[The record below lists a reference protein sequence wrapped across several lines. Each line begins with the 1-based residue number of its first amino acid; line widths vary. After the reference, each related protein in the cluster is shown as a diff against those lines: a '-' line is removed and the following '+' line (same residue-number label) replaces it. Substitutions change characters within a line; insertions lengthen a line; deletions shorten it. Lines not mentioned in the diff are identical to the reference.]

1 MLRNSF
7 KTELQNA
14 MKMKDSVKVS
24 TLRLVIAAVKDRD
37 LEARS
42 KGNIEEISDSEIL
55 EILSKMVKQRL
66 ETSKIYKKANRIELA
81 ENEEKEILV
90 IKEFMPSKLGKKE
103 LLLVIDESIEN
114 VKAESLRD
122 LGKVISD
129 IKKNYS
135 GRCDFAEVSQILR
148 NKLEG

>member
-1 MLRNSF
+1 MLRNNF

-14 MKMKDSVKVS
+14 MKSKDTVKVS
-24 TLRLVIAAVKDRD
+24 TLRLILAAVKDRD
-37 LEARS
+37 LESRS
-42 KGNIEEISDSEIL
+42 KGNADEISDSEIL
-55 EILSKMVKQRL
+55 EILSKMVKQRI
-66 ETSKIYKKANRIELA
+66 ETSNIYKKANRLELA
-81 ENEEKEILV
+81 ESEEKEILV
-90 IKEFMPSKLGKKE
+90 IKEFMPSKLSEKE
-103 LLLVIDESIEN
+103 LLLVIDESIIN

-129 IKKNYS
+129 IKKNYT

>member
-90 IKEFMPSKLGKKE
+90 IKDFMPSKLSKKE

>member
-14 MKMKDSVKVS
+14 MKMKDAVKVS

-42 KGNIEEISDSEIL
+42 KGNLEEISDSEIL

-90 IKEFMPSKLGKKE
+90 IKDFMPSKLSKKE